1 MLILSLPLA
10 IFRVQINDCLNLVIA
25 LILWQ
30 YELVDEPIFSD
41 HDSLLINNV
50 VEFTIVFLKDV
61 IFVVFFILVI
71 FLVKISS
78 TLKTLHVVFAFL
90 DFAISLE
97 HIRLAFAFFLAMLV
111 VQLFKDVLDLSL
123 ELIINLVHKV
133 LQDFWHAKLLGLL
146 AKLLSCEN

>member
-10 IFRVQINDCLNLVIA
+10 IFRVQIHDCLDLVIA

-30 YELVDEPIFSD
+30 YELVDEPIFAN

-90 DFAISLE
+90 DFTISLE
-97 HIRLAFAFFLAMLV
+97 HIRLAFAFFLAVLV

-133 LQDFWHAKLLGLL
+133 LQDFWHTKLLGLL
-146 AKLLSCEN
+146 AKLLSCED